1 MVDAGGQGSVR
12 RENTRTG
19 PRRSRAGW
27 RSSVIALVLILPILV
42 ACGGDDDSGD
52 PISWQPGLPAPTLP
66 AANPD
71 ESVAPSEPTES
82 AETTTDETAGES
94 DDSAQETQDE
104 PTATTA
110 QAPPADAGPTG
121 RPLTDEE
128 LAQYQPNELGKILVL
143 EYHQFTSDE
152 AKVEQFTRTF
162 DSFRADLQW
171 LYDNGY
177 YIVSMREV
185 IENRISAPAGK
196 KPVVLTFDDSPVNQF
211 RYLVGDDGSLTI
223 DPESAV
229 GIMEAFYNAH
239 PDFGRGGMFGV
250 LPNACF
256 ITGVDGAEGD
266 QNQYCAQKLS
276 FLVDNGYEV
285 ENHTLNHASIY
296 DVEDEVF
303 LSEIG
308 GAIDALQAIEPRIE
322 ANIFVVPYG
331 MYPNFDTRQNQR
343 TWMRSGF
350 EWNGKQYR
358 LIGSLMVGSEPA
370 FSPASSEWDSMWI
383 YRIQMCDCG
392 DVGGFGWDDYWRD
405 VVSSDPGMIYV
416 SDGNPDTITVPES
429 VNTGIYGDISDD
441 ADAAKEIIRY

>member
-1 MVDAGGQGSVR
+1 
-12 RENTRTG
+12 
-19 PRRSRAGW
+19 
-27 RSSVIALVLILPILV
+27 VLA
-42 ACGGDDDSGD
+42 ACGSDDSGD
-52 PISWQPGLPAPTLP
+52 PISWQPGLPAATVP
-66 AANPD
+66 AASGD
-71 ESVAPSEPTES
+71 GAAPANPTEN
-82 AETTTDETAGES
+82 AETAPTETTTTDQP
-94 DDSAQETQDE
+94 SAAE

-110 QAPPADAGPTG
+110 AQGPPPAAGPTG

-143 EYHQFTSDE
+143 EYHQFTSNE
-152 AKVEQFTRTF
+152 EKVEQFTRTF

-185 IENRISAPAGK
+185 IEDRITAPAGK

-211 RYLVGDDGSLTI
+211 RFLAGDGGSLTV

-229 GIMEAFYNAH
+229 GIMEAFYAAH

-266 QNQYCAQKLS
+266 QSDYCAEKLA
-276 FLVDNGYEV
+276 FLIDNGYEV
-285 ENHTLNHASIY
+285 ENHTLNHTSIY

-303 LSEIG
+303 QSEIG
-308 GAIDALQAIEPRIE
+308 GAIDALQAIDPRVE

-343 TWMRSGF
+343 TWMRNGF
-350 EWNGKQYR
+350 EWNGTEYK

-392 DVGGFGWDDYWRD
+392 EVGGFGWDDYWQD

-416 SDGNPDTITVPES
+416 SDGNPESITVPES

-441 ADAAKEIIRY
+441 TDATREIIRY